1 MKERKRKLKPF
12 VMPMVY
18 ALAFTALV
26 LSLSVVDTIQNKQVS
41 KADDN
46 YTYVNNSIISS
57 NVPVVKEETIEV
69 KVIAVDKKKE
79 DREVKLSINRSAIP
93 GIGVVCKLNN
103 DRLIIKA
110 GKKEAKA
117 TITLFPGKAIKGEI
131 IQIVCTPLWEGGQT
145 SKMSIE
151 LIPK

>member
-1 MKERKRKLKPF
+1 MKRF
-12 VMPMVY
+12 YFQTTV
-18 ALAFTALV
+18 ALLV
-26 LSLSVVDTIQNKQVS
+26 SLLLLACDDKNKNYPTDYVGFEHSMQSHCYS
-41 KADDN
+41 KSD
-46 YTYVNNSIISS
+46 
-57 NVPVVKEETIEV
+57 KEETIEV

>member
-1 MKERKRKLKPF
+1 MKRF
-12 VMPMVY
+12 YFQTTV
-18 ALAFTALV
+18 ALLA
-26 LSLSVVDTIQNKQVS
+26 SLLLLACDDKNKNYPTDYVGFEHSMQSHFYS
-41 KADDN
+41 KSD
-46 YTYVNNSIISS
+46 
-57 NVPVVKEETIEV
+57 KEETIEV

-93 GIGVVCKLNN
+93 GIGMVCKLNN

-110 GKKEAKA
+110 GKKEGKA

>member
-1 MKERKRKLKPF
+1 MKRF
-12 VMPMVY
+12 YFQTTV
-18 ALAFTALV
+18 ALLV
-26 LSLSVVDTIQNKQVS
+26 SLLLLACDDKNKNYPTDYVGFEHSMQSHFYS
-41 KADDN
+41 KSD
-46 YTYVNNSIISS
+46 
-57 NVPVVKEETIEV
+57 KEETIEV

-103 DRLIIKA
+103 DWLIIKA

>member
-1 MKERKRKLKPF
+1 MKRF
-12 VMPMVY
+12 YFQTTV
-18 ALAFTALV
+18 ALLV
-26 LSLSVVDTIQNKQVS
+26 SLLLLACDDKNKNYPTDYVGFEHSMQSHFYS
-41 KADDN
+41 KSD
-46 YTYVNNSIISS
+46 
-57 NVPVVKEETIEV
+57 KEETIEV

-151 LIPK
+151 LIPKEKKL

>member
-1 MKERKRKLKPF
+1 MKRF
-12 VMPMVY
+12 YFQTTV
-18 ALAFTALV
+18 ALLV
-26 LSLSVVDTIQNKQVS
+26 SLLLLACNDKNKNYPTDYVGFEHSMQSHFYS
-41 KADDN
+41 KSD
-46 YTYVNNSIISS
+46 
-57 NVPVVKEETIEV
+57 KEETIEV

>member
-1 MKERKRKLKPF
+1 MKRF
-12 VMPMVY
+12 YFQTTV
-18 ALAFTALV
+18 ALLV
-26 LSLSVVDTIQNKQVS
+26 SLLLLACDDKNKNYPTDYVGFEHSMQSHFFS
-41 KADDN
+41 KSD
-46 YTYVNNSIISS
+46 
-57 NVPVVKEETIEV
+57 KEETIEV

>member
-1 MKERKRKLKPF
+1 MKRF
-12 VMPMVY
+12 YFQTTV
-18 ALAFTALV
+18 ALLV
-26 LSLSVVDTIQNKQVS
+26 SLLLLACDDKNKNYPTDYVGFEHSMQSHFYS
-41 KADDN
+41 KSD
-46 YTYVNNSIISS
+46 
-57 NVPVVKEETIEV
+57 KEETIEV
-69 KVIAVDKKKE
+69 KVIAVDRKKE

>member
-1 MKERKRKLKPF
+1 MKRF
-12 VMPMVY
+12 YFQTTV
-18 ALAFTALV
+18 ALLV
-26 LSLSVVDTIQNKQVS
+26 SLLLLACDDKHKNYPTDYVGFEHSMQSHFYS
-41 KADDN
+41 KSD
-46 YTYVNNSIISS
+46 
-57 NVPVVKEETIEV
+57 KEETIEV

>member
-1 MKERKRKLKPF
+1 MKRF
-12 VMPMVY
+12 YFQTTV
-18 ALAFTALV
+18 ALLV
-26 LSLSVVDTIQNKQVS
+26 SLLLLACDDKNRNYPTDYVGFEHSMQSHFYS
-41 KADDN
+41 KSD
-46 YTYVNNSIISS
+46 
-57 NVPVVKEETIEV
+57 KEETIEV

>member
-1 MKERKRKLKPF
+1 MKRF
-12 VMPMVY
+12 YFQTTV
-18 ALAFTALV
+18 ALLV
-26 LSLSVVDTIQNKQVS
+26 SLLLLACDDKNKNYPTDYVGFEHSMQSHFYS
-41 KADDN
+41 KSD
-46 YTYVNNSIISS
+46 
-57 NVPVVKEETIEV
+57 KEETIEV

-79 DREVKLSINRSAIP
+79 DREVKLSINRSAITW
-93 GIGVVCKLNN
+93 IGVVCKLNN

>member
-1 MKERKRKLKPF
+1 MKRF
-12 VMPMVY
+12 YFQTTV
-18 ALAFTALV
+18 ALLV
-26 LSLSVVDTIQNKQVS
+26 SLLLLACDDKNKNYPTDYVGFEHSMQSHFYS
-41 KADDN
+41 KSD
-46 YTYVNNSIISS
+46 
-57 NVPVVKEETIEV
+57 KEETIEV

-93 GIGVVCKLNN
+93 LIGVVCKLNN

>member
-1 MKERKRKLKPF
+1 MKRLYF
-12 VMPMVY
+12 QTTV
-18 ALAFTALV
+18 ALLV
-26 LSLSVVDTIQNKQVS
+26 SLLLLACDDKNKNYPTDYVGFEHSMQSHFYS
-41 KADDN
+41 KSD
-46 YTYVNNSIISS
+46 
-57 NVPVVKEETIEV
+57 KEETIEV

>member
-1 MKERKRKLKPF
+1 MKRF
-12 VMPMVY
+12 YFQTTV
-18 ALAFTALV
+18 ALLV
-26 LSLSVVDTIQNKQVS
+26 SILLLACDDKNKNYPTDYVGFEHSMQSHFYS
-41 KADDN
+41 KSD
-46 YTYVNNSIISS
+46 
-57 NVPVVKEETIEV
+57 KEETIEV

>member
-1 MKERKRKLKPF
+1 MKRF
-12 VMPMVY
+12 YFQTTV
-18 ALAFTALV
+18 ALLV
-26 LSLSVVDTIQNKQVS
+26 SLLLLACDDKNKNYPTDYVGFEHSMQSHFYS
-41 KADDN
+41 KSD
-46 YTYVNNSIISS
+46 
-57 NVPVVKEETIEV
+57 KEETIEV

-110 GKKEAKA
+110 RKKEAKA

>member
-1 MKERKRKLKPF
+1 MKRF
-12 VMPMVY
+12 YFQTTV
-18 ALAFTALV
+18 ALLV
-26 LSLSVVDTIQNKQVS
+26 SLLLLACDDKNKNYPPDHVGFEHSMQSHFYS
-41 KADDN
+41 KSD
-46 YTYVNNSIISS
+46 
-57 NVPVVKEETIEV
+57 KEETIEV

>member
-1 MKERKRKLKPF
+1 MKRFYFQTTVVL
-12 VMPMVY
+12 
-18 ALAFTALV
+18 LA
-26 LSLSVVDTIQNKQVS
+26 SLLLLACDDKNKNYPTDYVGFEHSMQSHFYS
-41 KADDN
+41 KSD
-46 YTYVNNSIISS
+46 
-57 NVPVVKEETIEV
+57 KEETIEV

-93 GIGVVCKLNN
+93 GIGMVCKLNN

-110 GKKEAKA
+110 GKKEGKA

>member
-1 MKERKRKLKPF
+1 MKRF
-12 VMPMVY
+12 YFQTTV
-18 ALAFTALV
+18 ALLV
-26 LSLSVVDTIQNKQVS
+26 SLLLLACDDKNKNYPTDYVGFKHSMQSHFYS
-41 KADDN
+41 KSD
-46 YTYVNNSIISS
+46 
-57 NVPVVKEETIEV
+57 KEETIEV

>member
-1 MKERKRKLKPF
+1 MKRF
-12 VMPMVY
+12 YFQTTV
-18 ALAFTALV
+18 ALLV
-26 LSLSVVDTIQNKQVS
+26 SLLLLACDDKNKHYPTDYVGFEHSMQSHFYS
-41 KADDN
+41 KSD
-46 YTYVNNSIISS
+46 
-57 NVPVVKEETIEV
+57 KEETIEV

>member
-1 MKERKRKLKPF
+1 MKRF
-12 VMPMVY
+12 YFQTTV
-18 ALAFTALV
+18 ALLV
-26 LSLSVVDTIQNKQVS
+26 SLLLLACDDKNKNYPTDYVGFEHSMQSHFYS
-41 KADDN
+41 KSD
-46 YTYVNNSIISS
+46 
-57 NVPVVKEETIEV
+57 KEETIEV

-79 DREVKLSINRSAIP
+79 DRGVKLSINRSAIP
-93 GIGVVCKLNN
+93 GIGGVCKLNN

>member
-1 MKERKRKLKPF
+1 MKRFYFQTTVSLL
-12 VMPMVY
+12 VSLLL
-18 ALAFTALV
+18 LAC
-26 LSLSVVDTIQNKQVS
+26 DDKNKNYPTDYVGFEHSMQSHFYS
-41 KADDN
+41 KSD
-46 YTYVNNSIISS
+46 
-57 NVPVVKEETIEV
+57 KEETIEV

>member
-1 MKERKRKLKPF
+1 MKRF
-12 VMPMVY
+12 YFQTTV
-18 ALAFTALV
+18 ALLV
-26 LSLSVVDTIQNKQVS
+26 SLLLLACDDKNKNYPTDYVGFEHSMQSHFYS
-41 KADDN
+41 KSD
-46 YTYVNNSIISS
+46 
-57 NVPVVKEETIEV
+57 KEETIEV

-93 GIGVVCKLNN
+93 GIGMVCKLNN

>member
-1 MKERKRKLKPF
+1 MKRF
-12 VMPMVY
+12 YFQTTV
-18 ALAFTALV
+18 ALLV
-26 LSLSVVDTIQNKQVS
+26 SLLLLACDDKNKNYPTDYVGFEHSMQSHFYS
-41 KADDN
+41 KSD
-46 YTYVNNSIISS
+46 
-57 NVPVVKEETIEV
+57 KEETIEV

-79 DREVKLSINRSAIP
+79 DREVKLSINRSAMP

>member
-1 MKERKRKLKPF
+1 MKRF
-12 VMPMVY
+12 YFQTTV
-18 ALAFTALV
+18 ALLV
-26 LSLSVVDTIQNKQVS
+26 SLLLLACDDKNKNYPTDDVGFEHSMQSHFYS
-41 KADDN
+41 KSD
-46 YTYVNNSIISS
+46 
-57 NVPVVKEETIEV
+57 KEETIEV

>member
-1 MKERKRKLKPF
+1 MKRFYFQTTVALLVSLLLLACDDKNKNYPTDYVGFEH
-12 VMPMVY
+12 PMQSHFY
-18 ALAFTALV
+18 
-26 LSLSVVDTIQNKQVS
+26 S
-41 KADDN
+41 KSD
-46 YTYVNNSIISS
+46 
-57 NVPVVKEETIEV
+57 KEETIEV

>member
-1 MKERKRKLKPF
+1 MKRF
-12 VMPMVY
+12 YFQTTV
-18 ALAFTALV
+18 ALLV
-26 LSLSVVDTIQNKQVS
+26 SLLLLACDDKNKNYPTDYEGFEHSMQSHFYS
-41 KADDN
+41 KSD
-46 YTYVNNSIISS
+46 
-57 NVPVVKEETIEV
+57 KEETIEV

>member
-1 MKERKRKLKPF
+1 MKRF
-12 VMPMVY
+12 YFQTTV
-18 ALAFTALV
+18 ALLV
-26 LSLSVVDTIQNKQVS
+26 SLLLLACDDDYVGFEHSMQSHFYS
-41 KADDN
+41 KSD
-46 YTYVNNSIISS
+46 
-57 NVPVVKEETIEV
+57 KEETIEV

>member
-1 MKERKRKLKPF
+1 MKRFYFQTTVVL
-12 VMPMVY
+12 
-18 ALAFTALV
+18 LV
-26 LSLSVVDTIQNKQVS
+26 SLLLLTCDDKNKNYPTDYVGFEHSMQSHFYS
-41 KADDN
+41 KSD
-46 YTYVNNSIISS
+46 
-57 NVPVVKEETIEV
+57 KEETIEV

>member
-1 MKERKRKLKPF
+1 MKRFYFQTTVVL
-12 VMPMVY
+12 
-18 ALAFTALV
+18 LA
-26 LSLSVVDTIQNKQVS
+26 SLLLLACDDKNKNSPTDYVGFEHSMQSHFYS
-41 KADDN
+41 KSD
-46 YTYVNNSIISS
+46 
-57 NVPVVKEETIEV
+57 KEETIEV

-93 GIGVVCKLNN
+93 GIGMVCKLNN

-117 TITLFPGKAIKGEI
+117 TITLFPGKAIKGEV

>member
-1 MKERKRKLKPF
+1 MKRF
-12 VMPMVY
+12 YFQTTV
-18 ALAFTALV
+18 ALLV
-26 LSLSVVDTIQNKQVS
+26 SLLLLACDDKNKNYPTDYVGFEHSMQSHFYS
-41 KADDN
+41 KSD
-46 YTYVNNSIISS
+46 
-57 NVPVVKEETIEV
+57 KEETIEV
-69 KVIAVDKKKE
+69 KVIAVDKRKE

>member
-1 MKERKRKLKPF
+1 MKRF
-12 VMPMVY
+12 YFQTTV
-18 ALAFTALV
+18 ALLV
-26 LSLSVVDTIQNKQVS
+26 SLLLLACDDKNKNYPTDYVGFEHSMQSHFYS
-41 KADDN
+41 KSD
-46 YTYVNNSIISS
+46 
-57 NVPVVKEETIEV
+57 KEETIEV

-103 DRLIIKA
+103 ERLIIKA

>member
-1 MKERKRKLKPF
+1 MLL
-12 VMPMVY
+12 VSLLL
-18 ALAFTALV
+18 LAC
-26 LSLSVVDTIQNKQVS
+26 DDKNKNYPTDYVGFEHSMQSHFYS
-41 KADDN
+41 KSD
-46 YTYVNNSIISS
+46 
-57 NVPVVKEETIEV
+57 KEETIEV

>member
-1 MKERKRKLKPF
+1 MKRF
-12 VMPMVY
+12 YFQTTV
-18 ALAFTALV
+18 ALLV
-26 LSLSVVDTIQNKQVS
+26 SLLLLACDDKNKNYPTDYVGFEHSMQSHFYS
-41 KADDN
+41 KSD
-46 YTYVNNSIISS
+46 
-57 NVPVVKEETIEV
+57 KEETIEV

-151 LIPK
+151 LLPK

>member
-1 MKERKRKLKPF
+1 MKRF
-12 VMPMVY
+12 YFQTTV
-18 ALAFTALV
+18 ALLV
-26 LSLSVVDTIQNKQVS
+26 SLLLLACDDKNKNYPTDYVGFEHSMQSHFYS
-41 KADDN
+41 KGD
-46 YTYVNNSIISS
+46 
-57 NVPVVKEETIEV
+57 KEETIEV

>member
-1 MKERKRKLKPF
+1 MKRF
-12 VMPMVY
+12 YFQTTV
-18 ALAFTALV
+18 ALLV
-26 LSLSVVDTIQNKQVS
+26 SLLLLACDDKNKNYPTDYVGFEHSMQSHFYS
-41 KADDN
+41 KSD
-46 YTYVNNSIISS
+46 
-57 NVPVVKEETIEV
+57 KEETIEV

-145 SKMSIE
+145 SKMSIK

>member
-1 MKERKRKLKPF
+1 MKRF
-12 VMPMVY
+12 YFQTTV
-18 ALAFTALV
+18 ALLV
-26 LSLSVVDTIQNKQVS
+26 SLLLLACDDKNNPTDYVGFEHSMQSHFYS
-41 KADDN
+41 KSD
-46 YTYVNNSIISS
+46 
-57 NVPVVKEETIEV
+57 KEETIEV

>member
-1 MKERKRKLKPF
+1 MKRF
-12 VMPMVY
+12 YFQTTV
-18 ALAFTALV
+18 ALLV
-26 LSLSVVDTIQNKQVS
+26 SLLLLACDDKNKNYPTDYVGFEHSMQSHFYS
-41 KADDN
+41 KSD
-46 YTYVNNSIISS
+46 
-57 NVPVVKEETIEV
+57 KEETIEV

-131 IQIVCTPLWEGGQT
+131 IQIVCTPVWEGGQT

>member
-1 MKERKRKLKPF
+1 MKRF
-12 VMPMVY
+12 YFQTTV
-18 ALAFTALV
+18 ALLV
-26 LSLSVVDTIQNKQVS
+26 SLLLLACDDKNKNYPTDYVGFEHSMQPHFYS
-41 KADDN
+41 KSD
-46 YTYVNNSIISS
+46 
-57 NVPVVKEETIEV
+57 KEETIEV

>member
-1 MKERKRKLKPF
+1 MKRF
-12 VMPMVY
+12 YFQTTV
-18 ALAFTALV
+18 ALLV
-26 LSLSVVDTIQNKQVS
+26 SLLLLACDDKNKNYPTDYVGFEHSMQSHFYS
-41 KADDN
+41 KSD
-46 YTYVNNSIISS
+46 
-57 NVPVVKEETIEV
+57 KEETIEV